1 MTQSVP
7 TFRKSTDKEA
17 NAMASNDV
25 EVLDP
30 ATTVEKVKELVSERV
45 LNRRNFITALGVAGA
60 AAGTGLVSA
69 PSAEAQQ
76 PVGTG
81 GYAQVDVLNL
91 MLNLK
96 YLKATL
102 YSYITQGA
110 DLPAASMTTVGTG
123 TMYNA
128 PTKITFTNPQITDL
142 FNEMYY
148 DELNQLITLRNLQG
162 TAVAPRATINLLGSG
177 LLPAPPAT
185 TTITQSQAIS
195 LARMLEDLSAQAFAT
210 ASIYLTGTNLAFAN
224 QALAVDGFHAGAIRL
239 IAIQTGAPY
248 QSTQMSG
255 TTTSSTETNT
265 TFPGSTSA
273 GSPVI
278 YAFLGSVIPV
288 VGNILSGI
296 GIPPGAGA
304 AITSITNTPSATPTL
319 IPVSGSPILNTVSS
333 VAGLLPG
340 QPITGTGIPALSYIT
355 VVGTNTIT
363 ISQNATVSVTVK
375 PTGIVTSGSAVIT
388 NVSSL
393 SGVLVGQP
401 ITGTG
406 IPTTPPTTITAASGT
421 TITMSANGTASSVV
435 KPTGVL
441 TNGSATITSVSSLTG
456 IIVGQPISGTGIPAG
471 ATVTGTG
478 TNSITMS
485 VAATANSALTTA
497 FTFTAITVAG
507 SNIVTPTGAF
517 GGLVIGQTLT
527 GAGIPAGT
535 TITFLGT
542 ATVTLSANAT
552 VSSIATPTGITTAG
566 SAVLTAVSSLAGL
579 VAGQVISGPGIVA
592 GTTIVSSTGTTITMS
607 GAATVTSSS
616 AVTFSS
622 PSAVTLSTTTG
633 PALSSP
639 TTETVTTPTT
649 ETVTIGLSQ
658 VIIAGNA
665 TVTGI
670 NTISVLLADNFD
682 VAPGDPGTAALAAAG
697 PAAIPGISPAIY
709 QGFFDTAGAATNSA
723 NNPPGFVFARS
734 FQQILAVLYNF
745 NPTTSANTTGNYT
758 GGFFPYGVSGPIN
771 NANG

>member
-60 AAGTGLVSA
+60 AAGTGLVST

-128 PTKITFTNPQITDL
+128 PAKITFTNQQITDL

-177 LLPAPPAT
+177 LLPAPPTT

-265 TFPGSTSA
+265 TFPGSTTA
-273 GSPVI
+273 GKPVI
-278 YAFLGSVIPV
+278 YSFLGSVIPA
-288 VGNILSGI
+288 VGNILVGV

-304 AITSITNTPSATPTL
+304 AITSITSTPSATPTL

-355 VVGTNTIT
+355 AVGTNTIT

-388 NVSSL
+388 SVSSL

-406 IPTTPPTTITAASGT
+406 IPAGATITAASGT
-421 TITMSANGTASSVV
+421 TITLSVNATATSVV

-497 FTFTAITVAG
+497 YTFTAITVAG

-517 GGLVIGQTLT
+517 SGLVIGQTLT

-535 TITFLGT
+535 TITALGT

-552 VSSIATPTGITTAG
+552 VSSIASPTGITTAG
-566 SAVLTAVSSLAGL
+566 SAVLTSVSSIAGL

-592 GTTIVSSTGTTITMS
+592 GTTIASTSGTTITMS

-639 TTETVTTPTT
+639 TTETVTIPAT
-649 ETVTIGLSQ
+649 EPVTIGLSQ

-745 NPTTSANTTGNYT
+745 NATTSANTTGNYT